1 MASTV
6 SLPDYP
12 RYNESN
18 AESFDA
24 PLILPTDTCLFPS
37 YFSCFA
43 VLILI
48 TTSVITQ
55 LSHVAKILVMSLVT
69 ALHCGM
75 NIFFLE
81 EQFKNEDYHTWNK

>member
-6 SLPDYP
+6 VPPSTLADQETGVDPI
-12 RYNESN
+12 N
-18 AESFDA
+18 
-24 PLILPTDTCLFPS
+24 PTNTCLFPS

-55 LSHVAKILVMSLVT
+55 LSHVAKILVMAVVT
-69 ALHCGM
+69 ALHCAM
-75 NIFFLE
+75 NVFFLE
-81 EQFKNEDYHTWNK
+81 EQFKNEDYHTWNS

>member
-1 MASTV
+1 MASRV
-6 SLPDYP
+6 ALPEN
-12 RYNESN
+12 RSNETDLEN
-18 AESFDA
+18 I
-24 PLILPTDTCLFPS
+24 PLPTDICLFPS

-55 LSHVAKILVMSLVT
+55 LSHVAKILLMVFVT

-81 EQFKNEDYHTWNK
+81 EQFKNEDYHTWNS